1 MSTRHSVLLG
11 RGAQVLGGQSRHRV
25 WGSEYGMVEHS
36 IMFITSRMLSWV
48 QKMTLPGQQS
58 VWIWKFQF
66 EFGFQADLKY
76 LY

>member
-11 RGAQVLGGQSRHRV
+11 RGAQVLGGESRHRV
-25 WGSEYGMVEHS
+25 WGGEDGAADNS

-66 EFGFQADLKY
+66 EFGIKPI
-76 LY
+76 